1 MILGNLNDKNHNQK
15 IFYALLGFSTVF
27 LIIFL
32 FNFLATKIP
41 GIKDNYISFFCTNT
55 YGANKTVYNN
65 NKQVD
70 KSSSS

>member
-55 YGANKTVYNN
+55 YSPNKTVDDNN
-65 NKQVD
+65 NQVD